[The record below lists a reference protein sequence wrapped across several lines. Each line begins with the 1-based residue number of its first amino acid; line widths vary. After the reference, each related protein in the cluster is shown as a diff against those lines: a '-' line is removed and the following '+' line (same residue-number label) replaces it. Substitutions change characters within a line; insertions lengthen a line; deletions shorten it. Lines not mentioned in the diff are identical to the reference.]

1 MRQLSRRPSRT
12 GARAIRTLFAGVLA
26 LGVALGVTVAG
37 GASATA
43 DAKTVV
49 AAAGPITTQDAC
61 YTWPRTLRR
70 GMNGE
75 DVRQLQIRVAG
86 WMSYNEALGLDGDF
100 GPATEAA
107 VRRFQ
112 SGYGLGSDG
121 VAGPQTFGKIYE
133 LQDDDCTPI
142 HFTYAELN
150 HCNSDY
156 SGSSVASPATARAN
170 ALKVMWQLEGLRRQ
184 LGDRPLNVTSGFRSD
199 ACNRAAGGASDSMHR
214 YGLAADLGA
223 GSQGFCA
230 IWRKAHYAGFTG
242 LLGPGYPGHN
252 DHVHAD
258 SRHLLGRSAFRSAP
272 NC

>member
-1 MRQLSRRPSRT
+1 MRQLPRRRA
-12 GARAIRTLFAGVLA
+12 GARTTRILLAGALA
-26 LGVALGVTVAG
+26 LAAAFGVTVAG

-43 DAKTVV
+43 DAKAVI
-49 AAAGPITTQDAC
+49 AAAADPITTQDAC
-61 YTWPRTLRR
+61 YTWTRTLRR
-70 GMNGE
+70 GLSGE

-86 WMSYNEALGLDGDF
+86 WMSFQEALALDGQF

-112 SGYGLGSDG
+112 AGYGLSADG
-121 VAGPQTFGKIYE
+121 VAGSQTFGKIYE

-142 HFTYAELN
+142 HFTYAEMN
-150 HCNSDY
+150 DCNSDW

-170 ALKVMWQLEGLRRQ
+170 ALKVMWQLEGLRRK

-199 ACNRAAGGASDSMHR
+199 ACNAAVGGATGSMHR
-214 YGLAADLGA
+214 YGLAADLAA
-223 GSQGFCA
+223 GSQGFCN
-230 IWRKAHYAGFTG
+230 IWRQGRYAGFTG